1 MAQRTKELGI
11 ALENA
16 EAAKRSRGEFL
27 AKMSHEIR
35 TPMNTILGM
44 AYLARKTS
52 TGHKAHQQLS
62 KIEAGA
68 QHLLGIIDDI
78 LDFSK
83 IDAGKLHLEDGDF
96 EIAQLAAHLV
106 QLTESRAQEKALQFD
121 VHIDPRVPLLLH
133 GDVLRLNQIL
143 LNYIYNAIKFTLQGT
158 VAVRILRLDF
168 AENKQSTE
176 PCLLR
181 FEVQDTGIG
190 LTTEQISR
198 LFQSFEQGDNS
209 TTRQYGGTGLGLAIS
224 KQLAHLMGG
233 EVGVNSTPGVGST
246 FWFTARLKIA
256 QALQMQPAP
265 PSAATDTLALRGKHI
280 LVVDDNEFNL
290 DVAQGILEEEGMQVM
305 LAGNGSEA
313 LERLRQY
320 RFDIVLMDVQ
330 MPVMDGL
337 QATRAIRADP
347 LLAATRVIACT
358 ANARHEDRAQCLAA
372 GMDDVVTKP
381 LNPELLFAT
390 LVQWLTATV
399 RVRPAEEQRQPAEKA
414 HASLVMWD
422 ITALVQTVGD
432 NTETHQRLLNKFLLG
447 ASVQAAEISTAVNN
461 GAWMQ
466 AADVAHKLKSSAR
479 AVGAMQ
485 LGQHCAALEAAGRAS
500 DSGRCIAIASELQH
514 SFSDTEQLI
523 HKWLT

>member
-1 MAQRTKELGI
+1 
-11 ALENA
+11 
-16 EAAKRSRGEFL
+16 
-27 AKMSHEIR
+27 
-35 TPMNTILGM
+35 
-44 AYLARKTS
+44 
-52 TGHKAHQQLS
+52 
-62 KIEAGA
+62 
-68 QHLLGIIDDI
+68 
-78 LDFSK
+78 
-83 IDAGKLHLEDGDF
+83 
-96 EIAQLAAHLV
+96 
-106 QLTESRAQEKALQFD
+106 
-121 VHIDPRVPLLLH
+121 
-133 GDVLRLNQIL
+133 VLRLNQIL

-168 AENKQSTE
+168 AENKQSPE

-198 LFQSFEQGDNS
+198 LFQSFEQADNS

-256 QALQMQPAP
+256 KALQVQPEP

-280 LVVDDNEFNL
+280 LVVDDNDFNL

-358 ANARHEDRAQCLAA
+358 ANARHEDRAKCLAA

-381 LNPELLFAT
+381 LNPDLLFAT

-422 ITALVQTVGD
+422 IAALVQTVGD
-432 NTETHQRLLNKFLLG
+432 KTETQQRLLNKFLLG

-500 DSGRCIAIASELQH
+500 DNGRCIAIASELQH
-514 SFSDTEQLI
+514 SFSETEQLI
-523 HKWLT
+523 HKWLK